1 MSNTESESNGRC
13 IGRLCGEKFLP
24 AYPGAKVFRYK
35 ETRCPAVCAPGDTM
49 CKRCH
54 KREEE
59 AMGGKLGVY
68 HGVMGGP
75 LPNESHIRASSE
87 SKRSKWNVN
96 KQLQEAAAHLKAAGA
111 AGGAGDPAAVKKAAT
126 EAKRAEKEAAEALR
140 AAAAA
145 AKREEVEL
153 RRAATAAEKAVKAAA
168 KAARAS
174 EAAGAVKRRT
184 QRKKKSSSSSSS
196 SGSSSGSNTSS
207 YRSSS
212 SRKSR
217 RRASPIYRAASGQ
230 SMRGPA
236 YVNRGAPGT
245 PLRSENMGNA
255 NPETLERIMD
265 NLAGLPELQRPL
277 D

>member
-1 MSNTESESNGRC
+1 
-13 IGRLCGEKFLP
+13 
-24 AYPGAKVFRYK
+24 
-35 ETRCPAVCAPGDTM
+35 M

-75 LPNESHIRASSE
+75 LPNESHIRVSSE
-87 SKRSKWNVN
+87 SKRSKWNID
-96 KQLQEAAAHLKAAGA
+96 KQLQEAAAHLKAAG
-111 AGGAGDPAAVKKAAT
+111 GAGVPMAVKKAAA
-126 EAKRAEKEAAEALR
+126 EAKKAEKDAAAALR

-145 AKREEVEL
+145 AKKEEVEL
-153 RRAATAAEKAVKAAA
+153 KRAATAAEKAVKAAE

-174 EAAGAVKRRT
+174 EARPKLLAMPAAGMGAVKRRQT

-196 SGSSSGSNTSS
+196 SNTSSGSNTSS

-230 SMRGPA
+230 SARGPA
-236 YVNRGAPGT
+236 YVNRWAPGT